1 MRHRVKKRPLG
12 RKTAHRRSML
22 KNLATSLIVHG
33 ELVTTKGKAKE
44 LRRFV
49 EPLITKAGT
58 ESLAN
63 TRQLAAVIEQKKAA
77 TKLRTELGPKY
88 KDRPGGYV
96 RLVKL
101 GTRPG
106 DGATS
111 VKVQLV

>member
-1 MRHRVKKRPLG
+1 MRHRINHRTLG
-12 RKTAHRRSML
+12 RKAAPRKALL
-22 KNLATSLIVHG
+22 KNLATSLILHE
-33 ELVTTKGKAKE
+33 ELVTTEGKAKE
-44 LRRFV
+44 LRRFI
-49 EPLITKAGT
+49 EPLITKAGSN
-58 ESLAN
+58 SLAT
-63 TRQLAAVIEQKKAA
+63 TRQLSAVIEQDKASA
-77 TKLRTELGPKY
+77 KLRKVLGPKY